1 MRADATKRL
10 QRIALGALIPAV
22 ALIAWQLV
30 STIYPVIRSV
40 MSSPYEVILGLGRGI
55 VTGQTFQDVGWSLM
69 RALGGWAL
77 ACITA
82 APLGILMARNR
93 IARTVL
99 GAPLNL
105 LRSISPV
112 AWIPVAILWFG
123 IGYESKVFI
132 VGIVSFFV
140 VLANTFQVAEA
151 IDPLLLKAARTF
163 TQSQLRV
170 AVYVILPASIRGI
183 ATGAQYALASAWGGV
198 IIAEYTGASSGVG
211 YQMLNASNLFL
222 PAGVMTGMVIV
233 AAVGYLLNVC
243 FTKAMASRFAKKY
256 VER

>member
-1 MRADATKRL
+1 MRPEATKRL
-10 QRIALGALIPAV
+10 RRIALGTLIPV
-22 ALIAWQLV
+22 IALIAWQLIG
-30 STIYPVIRSV
+30 TIYPIVRSV
-40 MSSPYEVILGLGRGI
+40 MSSPYEVIRELARGI
-55 VTGQTFQDVGWSLM
+55 GTGQTIQDVASSLM
-69 RALGGWAL
+69 RAIGGWAL

-112 AWIPVAILWFG
+112 AWIPVAIVWFG

-140 VLANTFQVAEA
+140 VLANSFQVAEA
-151 IDPLLLKAARTF
+151 IDPVLLKAARTF
-163 TQSQLRV
+163 THSRLRM
-170 AVYVILPASIRGI
+170 AVYVILPASVRGI

-222 PAGVMTGMVIV
+222 PAGVMAGMVIV

-243 FTKAMASRFAKKY
+243 FTKAMASRFSRKY
-256 VER
+256 VEH

>member
-1 MRADATKRL
+1 MRPAATKRL
-10 QRIALGALIPAV
+10 QRIALGALLPAV
-22 ALIAWQLV
+22 ALVAWQLI
-30 STIYPVIRSV
+30 STMYPVVRSV
-40 MSSPYEVILGLGRGI
+40 MSSPYEVVLGLARGI
-55 VTGQTFQDVGWSLM
+55 ATGQTFQDVGWSLM

-105 LRSISPV
+105 LRAISPV

-151 IDPLLLKAARTF
+151 IDPVLLKAARTF
-163 TQSQLRV
+163 TQSRLRV
-170 AVYVILPASIRGI
+170 AVYVILPASVRGI

-222 PAGVMTGMVIV
+222 PAGVMAGMVIV

-243 FTKAMASRFAKKY
+243 FTKAMTSGLARKY

>member
-1 MRADATKRL
+1 MA
-10 QRIALGALIPAV
+10 
-22 ALIAWQLV
+22 
-30 STIYPVIRSV
+30 
-40 MSSPYEVILGLGRGI
+40 RGFG
-55 VTGQTFQDVGWSLM
+55 TGQFFIDILASLM

-77 ACITA
+77 ACIAA
-82 APLGILMARNR
+82 APLGILMARNG
-93 IARTVL
+93 IARTIF

-140 VLANTFQVAEA
+140 VLANTYQVAAA
-151 IDPLLLKAARTF
+151 IDPVLLKAARTF
-163 TQSQLRV
+163 TPSRVRV
-170 AVYVILPASIRGI
+170 AVFVILPASVRGI
-183 ATGAQYALASAWGGV
+183 VVGAQYALASAWGGV

-211 YQMLNASNLFL
+211 YSMMNASNLFL
-222 PAGVMTGMVIV
+222 PAGVMAGMVIV
-233 AAVGYLLNVC
+233 AVVGYLLNASFAKV
-243 FTKAMASRFAKKY
+243 AASRFSRKY